1 MKNEDVRQFSDIP
14 FQIAGTHENNL
25 QEIDHPKEFE
35 QYIEFVFFCIL
46 SLKVC
51 LLSLIPIHFS
61 WMRLHRRGSNLHLF
75 IGLHLLKTDKK
86 RWNSSD
92 ALFILFVITQLQHYW
107 TNECQFNACVCF
119 SLNWLIH
126 DFFLILATLELYSS
140 WKWQLETFS
149 IETKWKSNDFVE
161 RMIFT
166 MQQIY
171 NRTKMHTNKEK
182 TAKKWTIA

>member
-1 MKNEDVRQFSDIP
+1 MKNEDARQFSNIP

-25 QEIDHPKEFE
+25 QEIDHPKVFE

-126 DFFLILATLELYSS
+126 VFFLILATLELYSS

-166 MQQIY
+166 MQKIY